1 MPSYLYLFISLYYCN
16 ETRGKN
22 VSNSVD
28 NMCKMLENVTSPA
41 SVQQVWMEWAWPH
54 TRGGPTGA
62 ILPCWLGHAGG
73 HAQMEKIGDS

>member
-1 MPSYLYLFISLYYCN
+1 MRLGAKMSVTL
-16 ETRGKN
+16 
-22 VSNSVD
+22 SVD
-28 NMCKMLENVTSPA
+28 NMCKILENVTSPA
-41 SVQQVWMEWAWPH
+41 SAQQVWMEWAWPH